1 MQTPTIAASAQP
13 RLARGV
19 RLQTD
24 SKTGNSVLLFPEG
37 VLELNETAQEIV
49 TRCDGRTVAEIV
61 QALAEEIRCRSSNAW
76 RRCAGNPCGLA
87 TTQIDRT
94 RMIAPRP
101 YALLAE
107 ITYRCPLHCPY
118 CSNPTQAR
126 NDQELTTS
134 EWTRVIREAAALGVL
149 QIGFSGG
156 EPLAR
161 RDLQDLVR
169 AAREANLYTNLITSG
184 IGLDDDRVR
193 ALRDAGLDSIQLS
206 FQSDNTDLADE
217 IAGARAHQR
226 KLDAAAKIRAAGIP
240 LSLNFVIHRR
250 NIDRLAEMI
259 ALAESLQAERVELA
273 NVQFYGWAFFNRAA
287 LLPTREQVVRA
298 REIATAAKAR
308 LTGKIDIFYV
318 LPDYYENRPKPC
330 LNGWGQR
337 YLTVNPIGDVLPC
350 PTASSAIP
358 DLRFEN
364 VRARE
369 LDWIWR
375 ESESFNRFRGTEW
388 MPEPCQSCPQREID
402 FGGCRC
408 QAALLT
414 GNAANTDPV
423 CDLSPNRATVD
434 AVLREV
440 DSLGYNTP
448 AWTYRA
454 NPKEVQRVQYFS
466 RG

>member
-1 MQTPTIAASAQP
+1 MS
-13 RLARGV
+13 
-19 RLQTD
+19 
-24 SKTGNSVLLFPEG
+24 
-37 VLELNETAQEIV
+37 
-49 TRCDGRTVAEIV
+49 
-61 QALAEEIRCRSSNAW
+61 
-76 RRCAGNPCGLA
+76 
-87 TTQIDRT
+87 
-94 RMIAPRP
+94 APRP

-118 CSNPTQAR
+118 CSNPVAASLREAPRRRPQGAGYSKAIDLSGR
-126 NDQELTTS
+126 ELTTD
-134 EWTRVIREAAALGVL
+134 EWKRVIREAAALGVL

-161 RDLQDLVR
+161 RDLAELVR

-184 IGLDDDRVR
+184 IGLDDDRVG
-193 ALRDAGLDSIQLS
+193 ALHDAGLDSVQLS
-206 FQSDNTDLADE
+206 FQSDETGLADE

-226 KLDAAAKIRAAGIP
+226 KLNVAAKIRAEGIP

-250 NIDRLAEMI
+250 NIDRLPQMI
-259 ALAESLQAERVELA
+259 ELAETLGAERVELA
-273 NVQFYGWAFFNRAA
+273 NVQFYGWAFLNRAA

-308 LTGKIDIFYV
+308 LAGRIDIFYV
-318 LPDYYENRPKPC
+318 LPDYYETWPKPC

-364 VRARE
+364 VRGRA
-369 LDWIWR
+369 LDWIWSQ
-375 ESESFNRFRGTEW
+375 SESFNRFRGTEW
-388 MPEPCQSCPQREID
+388 MPEPCRSCPRREID

-414 GNAANTDPV
+414 GNAATTDPV
-423 CDLSPNRATVD
+423 CTLSPSRAAVD
-434 AVLREV
+434 TVLR
-440 DSLGYNTP
+440 DLNSSSDHSP
-448 AWTYRA
+448 DWTYRI
-454 NPKEVQRVQYFS
+454 NPYGIE
-466 RG
+466 

>member
-1 MQTPTIAASAQP
+1 MT
-13 RLARGV
+13 
-19 RLQTD
+19 
-24 SKTGNSVLLFPEG
+24 
-37 VLELNETAQEIV
+37 
-49 TRCDGRTVAEIV
+49 
-61 QALAEEIRCRSSNAW
+61 
-76 RRCAGNPCGLA
+76 
-87 TTQIDRT
+87 
-94 RMIAPRP
+94 APRP

-126 NDQELTTS
+126 DNGELSTD

-161 RDLQDLVR
+161 RDLPDLVR

-184 IGLDDDRVR
+184 IGLDDDRMG
-193 ALRDAGLDSIQLS
+193 ALRDAGLDSVQLS
-206 FQSDNTDLADE
+206 FQSDNSDLADE
-217 IAGARAHQR
+217 IAGTRAHQH
-226 KLDAAAKIRAAGIP
+226 KLSAAAKVRAAGIP

-250 NIDRLAEMI
+250 NIDRLPEMI
-259 ALAESLQAERVELA
+259 ELAETLHAERVELA
-273 NVQFYGWAFFNRAA
+273 NVQFYGWAFLNRAT
-287 LLPTREQVVRA
+287 LLPTRQQVIRA

-308 LTGKIDIFYV
+308 LAGKVDIFYV
-318 LPDYYENRPKPC
+318 LPDYYESRPKPC
-330 LNGWGQR
+330 LAGWGQR

-364 VRARE
+364 VRAHA

-423 CDLSPNRATVD
+423 CELSPNRAAVD
-434 AVLREV
+434 AILSNLNPSS
-440 DSLGYNTP
+440 DQASD
-448 AWTYRA
+448 WIYRI
-454 NPKEVQRVQYFS
+454 NPKPSSLFLSRATTPKALAEQRPS
-466 RG
+466 G

>member
-1 MQTPTIAASAQP
+1 MT
-13 RLARGV
+13 
-19 RLQTD
+19 
-24 SKTGNSVLLFPEG
+24 
-37 VLELNETAQEIV
+37 
-49 TRCDGRTVAEIV
+49 
-61 QALAEEIRCRSSNAW
+61 
-76 RRCAGNPCGLA
+76 
-87 TTQIDRT
+87 
-94 RMIAPRP
+94 APRP

-118 CSNPTQAR
+118 CSNPVAAPLLATPKSDEGGREAPRHPTSFADASAGRQGGGYS
-126 NDQELTTS
+126 NGELTAE
-134 EWTRVIREAAALGVL
+134 EWRRVIREAAALGVL

-161 RDLQDLVR
+161 HDLPELVR

-184 IGLDDDRVR
+184 IGLDDERLHL
-193 ALRDAGLDSIQLS
+193 LRDAGLDSIQLS
-206 FQSDNTDLADE
+206 FQSDESDLSDE
-217 IAGARAHQR
+217 IADARAHER

-250 NIDRLAEMI
+250 NIDRLAQMI
-259 ALAESLQAERVELA
+259 ELAETLGAKRVELA
-273 NVQFYGWAFFNRAA
+273 NVQFYGWAFLNRAT
-287 LLPTREQVVRA
+287 LLPTREQVTRA
-298 REIATAAKAR
+298 REVATSAKAR
-308 LTGKIDIFYV
+308 LASRIDIFYV
-318 LPDYYENRPKPC
+318 LPDYYETRPKPC

-358 DLRFEN
+358 DLIFEN
-364 VRARE
+364 VRTRA

-423 CDLSPNRATVD
+423 CELSPNRVTVN
-434 AVLREV
+434 AVLRDINSSSDHARE
-440 DSLGYNTP
+440 
-448 AWTYRA
+448 WTYRV
-454 NPKEVQRVQYFS
+454 NPSVTSQRC
-466 RG
+466 